1 MCLLSCLLGNV
12 ACVGQEP
19 LNSKRDYICLRF
31 MQELEPAERLTE
43 KVQQKLE
50 TSSLFFSNTF

>member
-1 MCLLSCLLGNV
+1 MCLLSYSLGNV
-12 ACVGQEP
+12 ACVGHEP

-31 MQELEPAERLTE
+31 IQELESAERLTE

-50 TSSLFFSNTF
+50 TSSLFFSDTF